1 MASSCSSTNTVN
13 LDNAQRVDI
22 ICRKGDTFSIE
33 IDFYNESNQP
43 INLTT
48 YTFKMEVSESDT
60 STTPVLDDTD
70 FTYTTNAT
78 GVLLVNAT
86 ANTMLTISAGVY
98 VYGLQS
104 NVAGTVKTWL
114 FGLFTVNEDV
124 VD

>member
-1 MASSCSSTNTVN
+1 MSSSCSPANTVN

-33 IDFYNESNQP
+33 INFFDANNQP
-43 INLTT
+43 IDLTN

-60 STTPVLDDTD
+60 SATPVLDDTD
-70 FTYTTNAT
+70 FTYTANST
-78 GVLLVNAT
+78 GTLLVRAT
-86 ANTMLTISAGVY
+86 SAIMLTISAGIY

-104 NVAGTVKTWL
+104 ADAGIVKTWL
-114 FGLFTVNEDV
+114 LGLFTVNEDV